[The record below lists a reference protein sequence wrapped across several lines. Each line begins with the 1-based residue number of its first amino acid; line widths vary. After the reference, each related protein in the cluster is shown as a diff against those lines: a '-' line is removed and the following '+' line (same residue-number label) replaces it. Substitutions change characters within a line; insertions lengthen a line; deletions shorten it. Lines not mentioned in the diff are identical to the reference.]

1 MRKEMS
7 MLRVIVFV
15 LVVLWL
21 LGGGLHFAG
30 NLIHVLLGIALVVLL
45 VDLIGGR
52 RRAL

>member
-1 MRKEMS
+1 

-21 LGGGLHFAG
+21 LGVGLHLAG
-30 NLIHVLLGIALVVLL
+30 SLIHVLLGIALVVLL